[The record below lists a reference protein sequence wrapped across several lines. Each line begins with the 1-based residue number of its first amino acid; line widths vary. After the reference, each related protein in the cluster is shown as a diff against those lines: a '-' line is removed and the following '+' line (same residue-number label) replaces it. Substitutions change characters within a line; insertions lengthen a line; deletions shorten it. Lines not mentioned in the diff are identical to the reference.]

1 MGATRRPLRP
11 MELLGPL
18 ALYRRWMCG
27 IAWLTKVAFFVQLR
41 DFPIKRPR
49 RLTESLGPCARYR
62 LSLKQTHALL
72 AWPVTAVFF
81 AHLWGNLLTLPL
93 PPMELLGP

>member
-1 MGATRRPLRP
+1 

-41 DFPIKRPR
+41 DFPIKQPR
-49 RLTESLGPCARYR
+49 RLTESLGQRARYR
-62 LSLKQTHALL
+62 LSLKHTHVLL
-72 AWPVTAVFF
+72 AWPVMAAFF
-81 AHLWGNLLTLPL
+81 AHPFGILLMLPL